1 MGETAE
7 EEDLRK
13 IISGKTDKKLKAKKL
28 KLIIFLI
35 IIILLG
41 IVKFNLVASGE
52 AKIVPLNKAVIR
64 SPLNGI
70 LKELNYN
77 EGDSVKKG
85 DVIGHIENE
94 ERILQEKSKLQLT
107 ERKFNRSKWL
117 YENEAA
123 SLEDFEKDKFNYEI
137 ALHEYQ
143 EIINRPKIISP
154 ISGVVLTRE
163 IKDKIGTFLKQG
175 EIICEV
181 GDIRELMLEVEIP
194 ENYAKI
200 IKEGQDVLIKFE
212 VYPLEKITGKV
223 LDIAQKIE
231 KVRKDDLAIKNIV
244 VITVK
249 LDTLPEYVK
258 PNMSAKAK
266 ILYGR
271 GNFLNIV
278 HEFIKRHIM
287 I

>member
-35 IIILLG
+35 VIILLG

-85 DVIGHIENE
+85 DVIGYIENE

-117 YENEAA
+117 YENEAV

-143 EIINRPKIISP
+143 EIINRSKIISP
-154 ISGVVLTRE
+154 ISGVVLTRG
-163 IKDKIGTFLKQG
+163 IKDKIGTFLERG

-181 GDIRELMLEVEIP
+181 GDVRELVLEAEIP

-200 IKEGQDVLIKFE
+200 IQEGQNVLVKFE

-231 KVRKDDLAIKNIV
+231 KVRKDDLAIKNII